1 MRFEV
6 ARHFGI
12 LTHDYIEQAGVGQYS
27 DGSALWFVRTR
38 CGRRYELRD
47 TGYREYIGDA
57 AKMTL
62 AQARERAADL
72 LDDIALDRRE
82 QANVK
87 PLTPAGLQRY
97 LTSWVRLAVESE

>member
-1 MRFEV
+1 MT
-6 ARHFGI
+6 RHFGI
-12 LTHDYIEQAGVGQYS
+12 LTHDFIEKADFGEYS

-38 CGRRYELRD
+38 RGRRYELRD
-47 TGYREYIGDA
+47 AGDRECIGDA

-72 LDDIALDRRE
+72 LDEIALDRYE
-82 QANVK
+82 QAHVK

-97 LTSWVRLAVESE
+97 MTSWAKLAVEAA

>member
-27 DGSALWFVRTR
+27 DGSALWFVRTPR
-38 CGRRYELRD
+38 GRRYELRD
-47 TGYREYIGDA
+47 AGAREYIGDA

-72 LDDIALDRRE
+72 LDEIALDRYE
-82 QANVK
+82 QAHVK
-87 PLTPAGLQRY
+87 PLTQAGLQRY
-97 LTSWVRLAVESE
+97 MTSWAK